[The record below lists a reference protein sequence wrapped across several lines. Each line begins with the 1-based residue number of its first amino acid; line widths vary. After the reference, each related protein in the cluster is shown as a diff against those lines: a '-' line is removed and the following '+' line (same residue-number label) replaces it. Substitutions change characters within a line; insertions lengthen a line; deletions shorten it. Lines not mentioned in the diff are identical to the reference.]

1 MFTSLYGEEEDDGSN
16 EASAASSFMNSGN
29 GSKTPP
35 SPRAHFVGLR
45 NQGATCYLNSL
56 LQSMY
61 MTPEL
66 RDRLN
71 VVDPVAELGALLVS
85 TIEKKYFFI
94 FLKVFFVIIRQT
106 LFLIHATSSFWGI
119 FVYPIF
125 CSFLYLFL
133 YLSIYLSI
141 YLFLK

>member
-1 MFTSLYGEEEDDGSN
+1 MLFSLFGEEDDDGSN
-16 EASAASSFMNSGN
+16 AASAASFMNSSN

-35 SPRAHFVGLR
+35 NPRAHFVGLR

-71 VVDPVAELGALLVS
+71 AVDPVAELGALLVS
-85 TIEKKYFFI
+85 TEE
-94 FLKVFFVIIRQT
+94 
-106 LFLIHATSSFWGI
+106 
-119 FVYPIF
+119 
-125 CSFLYLFL
+125 
-133 YLSIYLSI
+133 
-141 YLFLK
+141 

>member
-1 MFTSLYGEEEDDGSN
+1 MFDSLFGAEEDDGSN
-16 EASAASSFMNSGN
+16 AVSVASFMNSDN

-35 SPRAHFVGLR
+35 NPRAHFVGLR

-71 VVDPVAELGALLVS
+71 AVDPVAELGALFVS
-85 TIEKKYFFI
+85 TVE
-94 FLKVFFVIIRQT
+94 
-106 LFLIHATSSFWGI
+106 
-119 FVYPIF
+119 
-125 CSFLYLFL
+125 
-133 YLSIYLSI
+133 
-141 YLFLK
+141 